1 MQLAFLRPLRREDR
15 QELSLL
21 VTWAIALGIEGVLS
35 ILYTTTYRATIPSYA
50 NSSWR
55 IAGYQ
60 VSEVRVFAFGLSI
73 AILAVLY
80 LVLSRTRFGRA
91 VRATVQ
97 NPTSAA
103 LLGIDANR
111 ISAFGF
117 GISVATA
124 AAAGAVYGIVF
135 SFNPGSHYDL
145 ISRLLTIIVL
155 GGMGSLGGAVIA
167 ALFMGMAEAVLATTI
182 SPTWSSF
189 AFFVVL
195 IAILVV
201 RPQGLFGVRERGARE
216 PDPTRGPRESRGRL
230 RRVGRFPVPV
240 PRELDREHG
249 RLHSDVRRPR
259 YRVEPSWRLLGLPV
273 ARPRRVL
280 RRRRL
285 RGRHHVPAWRHR
297 RRIHAV
303 LRPAARRDQAQASLR
318 SRSHGSR
325 SGPEPRRSPS

>member
-1 MQLAFLRPLRREDR
+1 MRLIVQACILGLLTGGVYALMASGLTLAFGIMRVINVAQGAMIILGAYLSYSAFTVLHIDPFVSVLLITPVVFALGVGVQLAFLRPLRREDR

-50 NSSWR
+50 DNSWR

-117 GISVATA
+117 GLSVATA
-124 AAAGAVYGIVF
+124 AAAGSVYGIVF

-167 ALFMGMAEAVLATTI
+167 ALFMGMAEAVLASTI

-201 RPQGLFGVRERGARE
+201 RPQGLFGVRERGA
-216 PDPTRGPRESRGRL
+216 L
-230 RRVGRFPVPV
+230 
-240 PRELDREHG
+240 
-249 RLHSDVRRPR
+249 
-259 YRVEPSWRLLGLPV
+259 
-273 ARPRRVL
+273 
-280 RRRRL
+280 
-285 RGRHHVPAWRHR
+285 
-297 RRIHAV
+297 
-303 LRPAARRDQAQASLR
+303 
-318 SRSHGSR
+318 
-325 SGPEPRRSPS
+325 